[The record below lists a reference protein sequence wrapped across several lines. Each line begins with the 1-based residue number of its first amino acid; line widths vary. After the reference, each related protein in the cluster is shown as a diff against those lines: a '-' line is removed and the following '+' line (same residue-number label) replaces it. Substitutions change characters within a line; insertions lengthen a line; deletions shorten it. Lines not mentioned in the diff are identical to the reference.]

1 MCRAQGNTVAVNKTK
16 ISPCPLGDKALAFRI
31 PAGNA
36 TILFKVQE
44 KTVPMFNQGSNLV

>member
-1 MCRAQGNTVAVNKTK
+1 MCRAQGNIVAVNKTK
-16 ISPCPLGDKALAFRI
+16 NPCPLGDKALAFRI

-44 KTVPMFNQGSNLV
+44 KTAPMFNQGSDLV